1 MVENLRKELEESES
15 ETNDFDGDSDDFPE
29 FPNFPDRTKDIADMD
44 NETIKNSNEFAKE
57 DEELEAKSR
66 AKRFAELFDPL
77 GFLRRQKGSNSEVGN
92 SMELE
97 KIKVKKVDKQY
108 RVFITFAMPT

>member
-57 DEELEAKSR
+57 DEELLANSR

-77 GFLRRQKGSNSEVGN
+77 GFLRRQRMNVRGSFRVNTGVNRKAIRYPRYGVG
-92 SMELE
+92 
-97 KIKVKKVDKQY
+97 Y
-108 RVFITFAMPT
+108 PR